1 MIKAI
6 DRAGNWGEL
15 PLIITR
21 DTILPAI
28 SLFPLPSTPQNI
40 TETTI
45 TGWVEHSSTACLG
58 ELVFS
63 TPIIGDILAD
73 CDLRVNQTSSDSQ
86 GWRFSINYDLS
97 DFEDGD
103 LIFELNARDWAGNW
117 NSVSVGLDLDLSL
130 IHISEPTRPY

>member
-1 MIKAI
+1 MPYSNLTNLTQLDLILESNELSYFMINGIKESLLGTQFWTTIDLLEGENEFMIKAI

-63 TPIIGDILAD
+63 NPIIGNIWQI
-73 CDLRVNQTSSDSQ
+73 V
-86 GWRFSINYDLS
+86 I
-97 DFEDGD
+97 
-103 LIFELNARDWAGNW
+103 
-117 NSVSVGLDLDLSL
+117 
-130 IHISEPTRPY
+130 